1 MHLHRIVLAAALR
14 VRVGCSG
21 DDICRVGY
29 FFSGVRSC
37 MLISAIIWC
46 AQSFLLIWICHAR
59 HKWCHVL
66 NWFNAMVG
74 IHYKYNVFQNMLFW
88 PRFISSVNMHTV
100 IYEWHDGNGAN
111 GAYFHFGFDSA
122 HKYKEYIYFRYPKLG
137 FVSNQDMLFYWYP
150 ICWLKRL
157 NQQKCLGA
165 FDLGRGYFGEGGTTW
180 LWYYNQLDTTHWF
193 SMGSKTCAI
202 YNKGWTTLSHPAV
215 NSKVQTGMGSN
226 YWDYNLG
233 VRAGTNE

>member
-1 MHLHRIVLAAALR
+1 
-14 VRVGCSG
+14 
-21 DDICRVGY
+21 
-29 FFSGVRSC
+29 

-88 PRFISSVNMHTV
+88 PQFISSVNMHTV

-165 FDLGRGYFGEGGTTW
+165 FDLASETVFP
-180 LWYYNQLDTTHWF
+180 LH
-193 SMGSKTCAI
+193 
-202 YNKGWTTLSHPAV
+202 
-215 NSKVQTGMGSN
+215 
-226 YWDYNLG
+226 
-233 VRAGTNE
+233 